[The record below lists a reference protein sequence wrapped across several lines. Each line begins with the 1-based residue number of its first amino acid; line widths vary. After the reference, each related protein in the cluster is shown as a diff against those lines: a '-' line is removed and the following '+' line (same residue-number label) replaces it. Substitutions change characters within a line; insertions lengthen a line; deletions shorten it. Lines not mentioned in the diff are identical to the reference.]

1 MTRFHGVMSVTLV
14 GIAIGIALVMLAQI
28 GWGWAAG
35 YVALCGAGMGA
46 ILYAYC
52 AKCPCKQCCAH
63 VLPGKLAGRFPRQPG
78 PYSTT
83 EQATVVVVLLLI
95 LGLPQLWL
103 WRNVAAGLVFWGLT
117 AIAVTQILAF
127 ICGSCPNS
135 HCPVGKM
142 RGGEEERGRQGD
154 KVTR

>member
-14 GIAIGIALVMLAQI
+14 GIAIGIALWVLVPGA
-28 GWGWAAG
+28 WGWAAG
-35 YVALCGAGMGA
+35 YVALCGVGMGA

-63 VLPGKLAGRFPRQPG
+63 VLPGMIAGRFPRKPG
-78 PYSTT
+78 PYSTA
-83 EQATVVVVLLLI
+83 EQVAVVVVLLLI

-103 WRNVAAGLVFWGLT
+103 WRNVTAGFVFWALT
-117 AIAVTQILAF
+117 AIAAIQILAF
-127 ICGSCPNS
+127 ICGRCPNI

-142 RGGEEERGRQGD
+142 RGGEGKQC
-154 KVTR
+154 